1 MKTGIEKTRN
11 ACLRKTLSRDMK
23 LNGSLYLLML
33 PVLAYFVIFYY
44 VPMYGAVIAFKDFSP
59 AKGIL
64 RSDWVGL
71 ANFIDFFT
79 SRYFLRV
86 LTNTLKISLTSL
98 AVNFPSAIIFA
109 LLINELRRKWFVK
122 TVQTIT
128 YMPHFISLV
137 VMCGLVAEFTST
149 DGIVNDILAFFGA
162 ERATLLNKPECFLP
176 IYILS
181 GVWQNLGWDSI
192 IYLAALAGI
201 DQELYEAAALDGA
214 GKLRQTWS
222 VTLPGILPTII
233 IMFILSVGNI
243 LNVGYEKIIL
253 LYNPVTYDVADVI
266 SSFVYR
272 KGLQDMQFSY
282 STAVGLFNSVV
293 AFIFVMTTN
302 AICRKT
308 GEVSLW

>member
-11 ACLRKTLSRDMK
+11 VCLRKTLSRDMK
-23 LNGSLYLLML
+23 QNGSLYLLML

-64 RSDWVGL
+64 KSDWVGL
-71 ANFIDFFT
+71 ANFRDFFT

-137 VMCGLVAEFTST
+137 VMCGLVTEFTSA
-149 DGIVNDILAFFGA
+149 DGIVNDVLAFFGA

-181 GVWQNLGWDSI
+181 GLWQNLGWDSI

-253 LYNPVTYDVADVI
+253 LYNPVTYDAADVI

>member
-71 ANFIDFFT
+71 ANFRDFFT

-181 GVWQNLGWDSI
+181 GLWQNLGWDSI

>member
-1 MKTGIEKTRN
+1 MKTGIGKARN

-23 LNGSLYLLML
+23 QNGSLYLLML

-59 AKGIL
+59 AKGIMG
-64 RSDWVGL
+64 SSWVGL
-71 ANFIDFFT
+71 ANFRDFFT

-86 LTNTLKISLTSL
+86 LTNTLRISLTSL

-137 VMCGLVAEFTST
+137 VMCGLVTEFTSA
-149 DGIVNDILAFFGA
+149 DGIVNDVMAFFGA

-181 GVWQNLGWDSI
+181 GLWQNLGWDSI

-214 GKLRQTWS
+214 GKLRQTCS

-253 LYNPVTYDVADVI
+253 LYNPVTYDAADVI

-302 AICRKT
+302 AICRKA

>member
-1 MKTGIEKTRN
+1 M
-11 ACLRKTLSRDMK
+11 
-23 LNGSLYLLML
+23 
-33 PVLAYFVIFYY
+33 
-44 VPMYGAVIAFKDFSP
+44 
-59 AKGIL
+59 
-64 RSDWVGL
+64 
-71 ANFIDFFT
+71 
-79 SRYFLRV
+79 
-86 LTNTLKISLTSL
+86 KISLTSL

-149 DGIVNDILAFFGA
+149 DGIVNDILAFFGG

-181 GVWQNLGWDSI
+181 GLWQNLGWDSI

-272 KGLQDMQFSY
+272 KGL
-282 STAVGLFNSVV
+282 
-293 AFIFVMTTN
+293 
-302 AICRKT
+302 
-308 GEVSLW
+308 

>member
-11 ACLRKTLSRDMK
+11 ACLRKTISRDMK

-71 ANFIDFFT
+71 ANFRDFFT

-181 GVWQNLGWDSI
+181 GLWQNLGWDSI